1 MTTPVAPI
9 SLSDVNVE
17 IGRSATAY
25 IDMNESPVRALAGR
39 GAPNS
44 QIPLSFCAG
53 QTYTP
58 NISLL
63 TQNYFP
69 GSSAPSPVN
78 ANYWRYKICVIYSW
92 TELTNAGWYGTQRIT
107 KIGLY
112 VNSVPLISPFP
123 NWTIGLI
130 NTTDP
135 VGTDITSGWTTVRNP
150 VSQSFST
157 GLYIFTLDTPF
168 IWEGGYSYNNLGVG
182 FVWGSTGSL
191 SNSGTVAYNFTGDTR
206 WAGTYTAGTYALTD
220 SAPNT
225 QVGRPLI
232 VFYND

>member
-17 IGRSATAY
+17 IGRAATAY
-25 IDMNESPVRALAGR
+25 VDMNESPVRALAGFA
-39 GAPNS
+39 GS
-44 QIPLSFCAG
+44 GTFIDLGSCGG

-69 GSSAPSPVN
+69 GSSTPSPVN
-78 ANYWRYKICVIYSW
+78 ANYWRYKICIIYSYN
-92 TELTNAGWYGTQRIT
+92 ELINAGWYGNQRIT

-112 VNSVPLISPFP
+112 VNTVPLVSPFP
-123 NWTIGLI
+123 NWTIGLT
-130 NTTDP
+130 NTYDP

-157 GLYIFTLDTPF
+157 GLYVFTLDTPF
-168 IWEGGYSYNNLGVG
+168 IWTGGFPYTNLGVG
-182 FVWGSTGSL
+182 FVWGSTGSI
-191 SNSGTVAYNFTGDTR
+191 SNSGTVAFNNSGSTK
-206 WAGTYTAGTYALTD
+206 WAGTNTAGTYALTD